1 MNHFRLPWPERV
13 AQAWLW
19 WRYSYSFR
27 FAHKPLCGRL
37 GGRVLRIGHVHVCR
51 GCTCLYLG
59 ALMAAVLLLPRDLPW
74 GTRLAAAY
82 GCGVP
87 AMLAAMP
94 AVYGRLPDIA
104 RDLAR
109 VAAGMA
115 AVLLCGF
122 CWWGPWWLGVAN
134 IAGLLALRQVAIR
147 RRGARLHRLCDGCPE
162 LGGNQVCSGFARQAA
177 LARRYEEAASN
188 RLMRVVSKLPA
199 ATPR

>member
-19 WRYSYSFR
+19 WRYSYSFL

-134 IAGLLALRQVAIR
+134 IAGLLALRQVAIL

-162 LGGNQVCSGFARQAA
+162 LGGNQVC
-177 LARRYEEAASN
+177 
-188 RLMRVVSKLPA
+188 
-199 ATPR
+199 